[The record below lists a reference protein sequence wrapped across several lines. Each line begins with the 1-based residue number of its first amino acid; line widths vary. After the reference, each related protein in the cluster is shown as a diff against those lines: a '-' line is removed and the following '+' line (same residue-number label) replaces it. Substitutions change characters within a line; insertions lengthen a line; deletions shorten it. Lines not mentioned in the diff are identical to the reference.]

1 MLRTYV
7 LCDWFDPFSIS
18 HRPESLQN
26 GHVFSQGNCV
36 GRLMSTSWF
45 RYRTLF
51 PSTFWADF
59 CHSFFGC
66 DEPNG
71 FRCCCCKQMWLIA
84 RFHGHFGR
92 SWLFRYSMEK
102 YTAINVTKYTVMHL
116 IAFLVFLS
124 FVLFF
129 LSSSSPHKFRH
140 SLSMPFFT
148 LRFFL
153 FCFFCR
159 LLYGMKRGT

>member
-1 MLRTYV
+1 
-7 LCDWFDPFSIS
+7 
-18 HRPESLQN
+18 
-26 GHVFSQGNCV
+26 
-36 GRLMSTSWF
+36 
-45 RYRTLF
+45 
-51 PSTFWADF
+51 
-59 CHSFFGC
+59 
-66 DEPNG
+66 
-71 FRCCCCKQMWLIA
+71 
-84 RFHGHFGR
+84 
-92 SWLFRYSMEK
+92 MEK

-153 FCFFCR
+153 FCFF
-159 LLYGMKRGT
+159 LSLVVWNEKRHVINIKNLFMFAVVVGFSVLCSSH